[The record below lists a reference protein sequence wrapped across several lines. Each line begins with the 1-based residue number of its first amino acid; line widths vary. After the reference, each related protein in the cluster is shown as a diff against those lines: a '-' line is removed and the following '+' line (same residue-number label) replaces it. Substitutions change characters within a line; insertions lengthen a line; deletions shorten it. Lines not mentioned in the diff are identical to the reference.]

1 MSNESKRVPE
11 GEKAREYLA
20 NERTFLAWI
29 RTSIA
34 IVSIGIILAKVSPF
48 LRQQQAGRA
57 VQELPFSVGT
67 SLPLGLAMIVFGAV
81 LPLLAAW
88 RYHVVNLG
96 IERGEVKADRWLI
109 LMIAILSVLLTAGII
124 FFILVTPDQL

>member
-1 MSNESKRVPE
+1 MSNESKRIPE
-11 GEKAREYLA
+11 SEKATEYLA

-57 VQELPFSVGT
+57 VQALPSSIGT
-67 SLPLGLAMIVFGAV
+67 SLPMGLAMIVFGAV
-81 LPLLAAW
+81 LPLPLSHSPTLPLSHPL
-88 RYHVVNLG
+88 RSP
-96 IERGEVKADRWLI
+96 
-109 LMIAILSVLLTAGII
+109 ILSRSRVRQKCRSIGRW
-124 FFILVTPDQL
+124 

>member
-1 MSNESKRVPE
+1 MSTESKKISE
-11 GEKAREYLA
+11 TEKATEYLA

-34 IVSIGIILAKVSPF
+34 IVSIGIILAKVGPF

-57 VQELPFSVGT
+57 VQALPSSIGT
-67 SLPLGLAMIVFGAV
+67 SLPMGLAMIVFGAV

-96 IERGEVKADRWLI
+96 IERGEVKADRWLV
-109 LMIAILSVLLTAGII
+109 LLIAILVVLLTAGII
-124 FFILVTPDQL
+124 FYMLTAPDQL